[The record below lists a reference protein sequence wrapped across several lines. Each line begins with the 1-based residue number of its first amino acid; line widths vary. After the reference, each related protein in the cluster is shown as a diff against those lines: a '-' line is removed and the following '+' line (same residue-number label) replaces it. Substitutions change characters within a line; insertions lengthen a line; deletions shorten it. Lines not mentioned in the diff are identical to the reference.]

1 MKNFNYNSNTISAIP
16 DQDVNPFDLKLDKA
30 GKRKAKGVL
39 KSVMGMV
46 YFVTLMYS
54 LFILLT

>member
-1 MKNFNYNSNTISAIP
+1 MKNFNFNSSSISAIP
-16 DQDVNPFDLKLDKA
+16 SEEINPFEINLSRVE
-30 GKRKAKGVL
+30 KRKAKGML